1 MSNGESIIVS
11 IAGSGD
17 NTILLVGQQKSNDT
31 LEVINTLQ
39 GEEAIN
45 IFNKLK
51 GVIDND

>member
-1 MSNGESIIVS
+1 MSNGKSIIVS

-17 NTILLVGQQKSNDT
+17 NTILLVGQQKSNGP
-31 LEVINTLQ
+31 LEVINAIQ

-51 GVIDND
+51 GGK